1 MKKTFPNESAR
12 IQRQAMN
19 ELFKFEI
26 DTAANTVEIKN
37 DPVEIIVFDTET
49 SGLDSEKDRVVQISG
64 IKFECKDG
72 KLTEKEGGRFDL
84 FINQPEYDENKIIK
98 DPAFEKE
105 YGRPKTFKDLTGI
118 TNEFLRTKCKTED
131 EVFDTIYEYFGD
143 NPIICGHNTPF
154 DYGFM
159 VAMYIRHGKNFLPT
173 PIRRLD
179 TLAMARDL
187 ISKEDAPKKIG
198 DDGKEKPTYT
208 LGALT
213 GMYGIDYAEDDAEEQ
228 LTFHN
233 SMSDVIACG
242 RLLQVL
248 IHEYAK
254 RELDNK
260 IEEEST
266 PPVVKERAIVKSITF
281 WEGYRGFSRIYVNA
295 TLRGSNAGFFYD
307 IRGKKW
313 GERDEGTMVATDMEM
328 LIKDA
333 FELAKVDNE
342 ADFAKIK
349 TAINADEAFLSRY
362 K

>member
-12 IQRQAMN
+12 TQRQAMN
-19 ELFKFEI
+19 DIFSFDI
-26 DTAANTVEIKN
+26 DTAAKTVNVKN
-37 DPVEIIVFDTET
+37 DPIEIIVFDTET
-49 SGLDSEKDRVVQISG
+49 SGLDNDKDRVVQISA

-72 KLTEKEGGRFDL
+72 RLTEKENGRLDL

-105 YGRPKTFKDLTGI
+105 NGRPKTFKDLTGI
-118 TNEFLRTKCKTED
+118 SNEQLSKCPTE
-131 EVFDTIYEYFGD
+131 EEIFPTIYAYFGD
-143 NPIICGHNTPF
+143 DPLICAHNTPF

-159 VAMYIRHGKNFLPT
+159 VSMYVRHGKNFLPKPT
-173 PIRRLD
+173 RRLD
-179 TLAMARDL
+179 TLAIARDL
-187 ISKEDAPKKIG
+187 ISKEDAPKVVN
-198 DDGKEKPTYT
+198 DEGKERATYT

-213 GMYGIDYAEDDAEEQ
+213 GMYGIDYAEDDSSKK
-228 LTFHN
+228 LGFHN
-233 SMSDVIACG
+233 SMNDVIACG

-248 IHEYAK
+248 IHEYAN
-254 RELDNK
+254 RELEEK
-260 IEEEST
+260 ITEATT
-266 PPVVKERAIVKSITF
+266 PPVVKERAIVRDISF

-295 TLRGSNAGFFYD
+295 TVRGAAAAFFYD

-349 TAINADEAFLSRY
+349 EAIKADEAFLERY